1 MKIQKY
7 IKAHLKT
14 RLDKHKSLVIYNPDE
29 LYRGIVEGLASDV
42 TTVIDGGKSTILGRE
57 DTMKVWCRLGK
68 ADSENRRLVVYL
80 PVKRPSNERGRQKNP
95 YQVFAL
101 SGGEFPE
108 VP

>member
-14 RLDKHKSLVIYNPDE
+14 RLDKQKSLVIYDKNE

-57 DTMKVWCRLGK
+57 DAMKAWCRLGK
-68 ADSENRRLVVYL
+68 ADSE
-80 PVKRPSNERGRQKNP
+80 RQAVGGLSAC
-95 YQVFAL
+95 QEAL
-101 SGGEFPE
+101 E
-108 VP
+108 